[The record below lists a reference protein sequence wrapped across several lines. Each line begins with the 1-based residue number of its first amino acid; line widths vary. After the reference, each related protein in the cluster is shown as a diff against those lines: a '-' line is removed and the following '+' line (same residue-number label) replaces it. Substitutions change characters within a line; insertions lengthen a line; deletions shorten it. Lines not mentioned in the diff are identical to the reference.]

1 MTSTD
6 LPTRRNA
13 SATLA
18 MLLADS
24 RLPAGAHVSSNGLE
38 AGLRHGLAA
47 HEVADYMQTRMTT
60 VVRVEAGAAVIARH
74 LAGVR
79 PSADGAAGP
88 EQGSGDPDRDSFR
101 PERSGIAPERDTVV
115 PDRLGVLE
123 AEWAARTPSAAL
135 REIAVALGAG
145 LARIGQR
152 IWPQTAAVLRPTP
165 LPRPIVLGTIAACAG
180 IGAADLVRLV
190 AYDDAQTVAAAVLK
204 LEPTDPI
211 RVTGWVLDA
220 CAAMEDSVSELSR
233 LTRPEA
239 LPASG
244 APLIEDWAEVQSV
257 LPRRLF
263 RA

>member
-1 MTSTD
+1 MTVTSTD

-38 AGLRHGLAA
+38 AGLRHSLAA
-47 HEVADYMQTRMTT
+47 NEVADYMHTRMAT
-60 VVRVEAGAAVIARH
+60 VVRVEAGTAVIARH
-74 LAGVR
+74 LATEEHAV
-79 PSADGAAGP
+79 DGGAGP
-88 EQGSGDPDRDSFR
+88 TKDAAAVSDG
-101 PERSGIAPERDTVV
+101 
-115 PDRLGVLE
+115 LGALE
-123 AEWAARTPSAAL
+123 AEWAARTPSPAL
-135 REIAVALGAG
+135 RDITVALGAG
-145 LARIGQR
+145 LARIGQTL
-152 IWPQTAAVLRPTP
+152 WPQTAAVLRPRP
-165 LPRPIVLGTIAACAG
+165 LPRPIVLGVIAAGAG
-180 IGAADLVRLV
+180 IGPADLVRLV
-190 AYDDAQTVAAAVLK
+190 AYDDAQTVSAAVLK

-220 CAAMEDSVSELSR
+220 CAAMEGSVSDLSR

>member
-1 MTSTD
+1 MLVNSID
-6 LPTRRNA
+6 LPARTNA

-24 RLPAGAHVSSNGLE
+24 RLPAGAHVSSNGVE
-38 AGLRHGLAA
+38 AGLRRGLDPG
-47 HEVADYMQTRMTT
+47 EIADYMRARMAT

-74 LAGVR
+74 LTEHG
-79 PSADGAAGP
+79 PLSAAG
-88 EQGSGDPDRDSFR
+88 
-101 PERSGIAPERDTVV
+101 IVI
-115 PDRLGVLE
+115 DRLGDLE
-123 AEWAARTPSAAL
+123 IEWAARTPSPTL
-135 REIAVALGAG
+135 RDIAIALGAG

-152 IWPQTAAVLRPTP
+152 IWPQTAEVLRTRP
-165 LPRPIVLGTIAACAG
+165 LPRPIVLGIIAAGAG
-180 IGAADLVRLV
+180 IGPDDLVRLV

-211 RVTGWVLDA
+211 RVTEWVLDA
-220 CAAMEDSVSELSR
+220 CAAIEGSVSELSR
-233 LTRPEA
+233 LTRTEA
-239 LPASG
+239 LPAAG

>member
-1 MTSTD
+1 MTVTSTD

-47 HEVADYMQTRMTT
+47 NEVADYMRTRMAT
-60 VVRVEAGAAVIARH
+60 VVHVEAGTAVIARH
-74 LAGVR
+74 LA
-79 PSADGAAGP
+79 SEGP
-88 EQGSGDPDRDSFR
+88 PDD
-101 PERSGIAPERDTVV
+101 DTVGRERAAAV
-115 PDRLGVLE
+115 LDRLAALE

-135 REIAVALGAG
+135 REIALALGAG
-145 LARIGQR
+145 LARIGQTV
-152 IWPQTAAVLRPTP
+152 WPQTAAVLRPRP
-165 LPRPIVLGTIAACAG
+165 LPRPIVLGAIAACAG
-180 IGAADLVRLV
+180 IGADDLVRLV

-220 CAAMEDSVSELSR
+220 CAEMEDSVSELSR

>member
-1 MTSTD
+1 MIVSSSVA
-6 LPTRRNA
+6 PARRNA

-38 AGLRHGLAA
+38 AGLRRGLAA
-47 HEVADYMQTRMTT
+47 SEVADYMRARMTT

-74 LAGVR
+74 LA
-79 PSADGAAGP
+79 AAH
-88 EQGSGDPDRDSFR
+88 PDAVMDHL
-101 PERSGIAPERDTVV
+101 D
-115 PDRLGVLE
+115 VLE
-123 AEWAARTPSAAL
+123 AEWAARTPSPAL
-135 REIAVALGAG
+135 REIALALGAG
-145 LARIGQR
+145 LARIGQV
-152 IWPQTAAVLRPTP
+152 IWPQTAEVLRPRP
-165 LPRPIVLGTIAACAG
+165 MPRPIVLGIIAACAG
-180 IGAADLVRLV
+180 IGPDDLVRLV

-211 RVTGWVLDA
+211 HVTSWVLDA
-220 CAAMEDSVSELSR
+220 CATLEGSVSELSK
-233 LTRPEA
+233 LTSPEA

>member
-1 MTSTD
+1 MTVTSTD
-6 LPTRRNA
+6 LPTRRNG

-24 RLPAGAHVSSNGLE
+24 RLPAGAHVSSNGVE
-38 AGLRHGLAA
+38 AGLRNGLASA
-47 HEVADYMQTRMTT
+47 DVADYMRARMAT
-60 VVRVEAGAAVIARH
+60 VVRVEAGAAVVARH
-74 LAGVR
+74 LATAG
-79 PSADGAAGP
+79 SASQIYAV
-88 EQGSGDPDRDSFR
+88 S
-101 PERSGIAPERDTVV
+101 
-115 PDRLGVLE
+115 DRLGVLE
-123 AEWAARTPSAAL
+123 SEWAARTPSPAL
-135 REIAVALGAG
+135 RDIAVALGAG

-152 IWPQTAAVLRPTP
+152 IWPQTAEVLRSRPM
-165 LPRPIVLGTIAACAG
+165 PRPIVLGIIAAGAG

-220 CAAMEDSVSELSR
+220 CAEMEDSVSELSR

>member
-1 MTSTD
+1 MTVTSTD

-47 HEVADYMQTRMTT
+47 NEVADYMRTRMAT
-60 VVRVEAGAAVIARH
+60 VVRVEAGTAVIARH
-74 LAGVR
+74 LA
-79 PSADGAAGP
+79 SEGP
-88 EQGSGDPDRDSFR
+88 PDD
-101 PERSGIAPERDTVV
+101 DTVGRERAAAV
-115 PDRLGVLE
+115 LDRLAALE

-145 LARIGQR
+145 LARIGQT
-152 IWPQTAAVLRPTP
+152 IWPQTAAVLRPRP
-165 LPRPIVLGTIAACAG
+165 LPRPIVLGVIAACAG
-180 IGAADLVRLV
+180 IGADDLVRLV

-220 CAAMEDSVSELSR
+220 CAEMEDSVSELSR

>member
-1 MTSTD
+1 MTVTSTD

-47 HEVADYMQTRMTT
+47 HEVADYMRTRMAT
-60 VVRVEAGAAVIARH
+60 VVRVEAGTAVIARH
-74 LAGVR
+74 LA
-79 PSADGAAGP
+79 SEGP
-88 EQGSGDPDRDSFR
+88 PDD
-101 PERSGIAPERDTVV
+101 DTVGRERAAAV
-115 PDRLGVLE
+115 LDRLAALE

-145 LARIGQR
+145 LARIGQT
-152 IWPQTAAVLRPTP
+152 IWPQTAAVLRPRP
-165 LPRPIVLGTIAACAG
+165 LPRPIVLGVIAACAG
-180 IGAADLVRLV
+180 IGADDLVRLV

-220 CAAMEDSVSELSR
+220 CAEMEDSVSELSR

>member
-1 MTSTD
+1 MTETSTD

-47 HEVADYMQTRMTT
+47 NEVADYMRTRMAT
-60 VVRVEAGAAVIARH
+60 VVHVEAGTAVIARH
-74 LAGVR
+74 LA
-79 PSADGAAGP
+79 SEGP
-88 EQGSGDPDRDSFR
+88 PDD
-101 PERSGIAPERDTVV
+101 DTVGRERAAAV
-115 PDRLGVLE
+115 LDRLAALE

-145 LARIGQR
+145 LARIGQT
-152 IWPQTAAVLRPTP
+152 IWPQTAAVLRPRP
-165 LPRPIVLGTIAACAG
+165 LPRPIVLGAIAACAG
-180 IGAADLVRLV
+180 IGADDLVRLV

-220 CAAMEDSVSELSR
+220 CAEMEDSVSELSR

>member
-1 MTSTD
+1 MIVPSTD

-38 AGLRHGLAA
+38 AGLRHDLAA
-47 HEVADYMQTRMTT
+47 DEVADYMQSRMAT

-74 LAGVR
+74 LATER
-79 PSADGAAGP
+79 PPVEDAVGPTWDAAAVLDGFGELA
-88 EQGSGDPDRDSFR
+88 
-101 PERSGIAPERDTVV
+101 
-115 PDRLGVLE
+115 

-135 REIAVALGAG
+135 REITVALGAG
-145 LARIGQR
+145 LARIGR
-152 IWPQTAAVLRPTP
+152 TVWPQTDLVLRPRP
-165 LPRPIVLGTIAACAG
+165 LPRPIVLGAIAACAG
-180 IGAADLVRLV
+180 IGPADLVRLV

-220 CAAMEDSVSELSR
+220 CAAMEESVSELSR
-233 LTRPEA
+233 LTRPEE
-239 LPASG
+239 LPAAG

>member
-1 MTSTD
+1 MLVTSID
-6 LPTRRNA
+6 LPARTNA

-24 RLPAGAHVSSNGLE
+24 RLPAGAHVSSNGVE
-38 AGLRHGLAA
+38 AGLRRGLDPG
-47 HEVADYMQTRMTT
+47 EIADYMRARMAT

-74 LAGVR
+74 LTEHG
-79 PSADGAAGP
+79 PSSAAG
-88 EQGSGDPDRDSFR
+88 
-101 PERSGIAPERDTVV
+101 IVI
-115 PDRLGVLE
+115 DRLGDLE
-123 AEWAARTPSAAL
+123 IEWAARTPSPAL
-135 REIAVALGAG
+135 RDIAIALGAG

-152 IWPQTAAVLRPTP
+152 IWPQTAEVLRTRP
-165 LPRPIVLGTIAACAG
+165 LPRPIVLGIIAAGAG
-180 IGAADLVRLV
+180 IGPDDLVRLV

-211 RVTGWVLDA
+211 RVTEWVLDA
-220 CAAMEDSVSELSR
+220 CAAIEGSVSELSR
-233 LTRPEA
+233 LTRTEA
-239 LPASG
+239 LPAAG

>member
-1 MTSTD
+1 MTTTPTD
-6 LPTRRNA
+6 LPTHRNA

-38 AGLRHGLAA
+38 SGLRHGLGA
-47 HEVADYMQTRMTT
+47 HEVAAYMHTRMTT
-60 VVRVEAGAAVIARH
+60 VVQVEAGTAVVARY
-74 LAGVR
+74 LAG
-79 PSADGAAGP
+79 
-88 EQGSGDPDRDSFR
+88 
-101 PERSGIAPERDTVV
+101 ERSPEDSGLGSAV
-115 PDRLGVLE
+115 DSLGVLE
-123 AEWAARTPSAAL
+123 AEWAARTPSPAL

-145 LARIGQR
+145 LARIGQA
-152 IWPQTAAVLRPTP
+152 IWPQTAEVLRTRQ
-165 LPRPIVLGTIAACAG
+165 LPRPIVLGVIAASSG
-180 IGAADLVRLV
+180 IGPEDLVRLV

-220 CAAMEDSVSELSR
+220 CATMEASVSELSQ
-233 LTRPEA
+233 LTWPEA
-239 LPASG
+239 LPAAG
-244 APLIEDWAEVQSV
+244 APLIEDWAEAQTV